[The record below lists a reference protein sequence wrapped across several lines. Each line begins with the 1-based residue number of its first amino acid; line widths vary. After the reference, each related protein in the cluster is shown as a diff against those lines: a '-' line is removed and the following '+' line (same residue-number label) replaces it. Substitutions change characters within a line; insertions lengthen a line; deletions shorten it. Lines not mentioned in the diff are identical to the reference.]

1 MTSQSS
7 ITAIDSTISSETN
20 VSTVDSTLSREN
32 IEKNF
37 MSKVRL
43 ISSQDG
49 LDQFC
54 YTSCDKN
61 ENDIVKECRGVVF
74 DKNKMVSKCFSYTP
88 DYTENDNEEL
98 VSLNLDLDSCR
109 FYESYEGCTIKMFCY
124 NDKWFV
130 STNRKLDCFS
140 SKWASKVSFGDFFV
154 EALLYQFES
163 NERLRNNVSFDKEK
177 DNPIE
182 VFSSLVL
189 DKTKQYVFLLL
200 NNKENRIVS
209 DSPEHPT
216 IFHVGTFIP
225 TDNDFVL
232 SMEED
237 IYIPYPREYLFES
250 FENIYEHVFN
260 IDYRKSQGIVIFAPN
275 NRQYKILNLDY
286 RELYNIRGNEPSIN
300 YRYLQVR
307 MDPKKNETIRY
318 LYPDNI
324 HSFEEYENNLYNVA
338 KFIYKSY
345 VDRFINKQNVTIPKE
360 EYRIMSA
367 AHSWYQSDRENNR
380 ISLDKIICLMNEQT
394 PTLLNSILRRIKLE
408 NKKKLYEDNTE
419 VKKHKRLLG

>member
-1 MTSQSS
+1 
-7 ITAIDSTISSETN
+7 
-20 VSTVDSTLSREN
+20 
-32 IEKNF
+32 
-37 MSKVRL
+37 
-43 ISSQDG
+43 
-49 LDQFC
+49 
-54 YTSCDKN
+54 
-61 ENDIVKECRGVVF
+61 
-74 DKNKMVSKCFSYTP
+74 
-88 DYTENDNEEL
+88 
-98 VSLNLDLDSCR
+98 
-109 FYESYEGCTIKMFCY
+109 
-124 NDKWFV
+124 
-130 STNRKLDCFS
+130 
-140 SKWASKVSFGDFFV
+140 
-154 EALLYQFES
+154 
-163 NERLRNNVSFDKEK
+163 
-177 DNPIE
+177 
-182 VFSSLVL
+182 
-189 DKTKQYVFLLL
+189 
-200 NNKENRIVS
+200 
-209 DSPEHPT
+209 
-216 IFHVGTFIP
+216 
-225 TDNDFVL
+225 
-232 SMEED
+232 MEED